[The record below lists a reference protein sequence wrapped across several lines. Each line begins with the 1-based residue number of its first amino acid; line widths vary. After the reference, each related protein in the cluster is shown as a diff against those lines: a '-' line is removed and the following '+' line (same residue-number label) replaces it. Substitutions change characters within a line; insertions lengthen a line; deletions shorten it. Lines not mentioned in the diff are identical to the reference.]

1 MLDALLVVV
10 CRRPAL
16 FEGLEVDQYVWAII
30 QHISTTSP
38 HTVEVIVDHTAS
50 WRPTDHHGQYML
62 DHVLDH
68 HGQYTLDHMLDHH
81 GQYTLDHML
90 DHHGQY
96 TLDHMLDRCGQ
107 VIDHS
112 GQEIDCCNQ
121 ATDHSGQAID
131 KQLTAAV
138 RRLTACHSTDRYQC
152 YEPVVV
158 SRQLP
163 QSVCIDF

>member
-50 WRPTDHHGQYML
+50 WRPTDHHGQYTL
-62 DHVLDH
+62 DHV
-68 HGQYTLDHMLDHH
+68 
-81 GQYTLDHML
+81 
-90 DHHGQY
+90 
-96 TLDHMLDRCGQ
+96 LDRCGQ

-131 KQLTAAV
+131 KQLTAEV

-158 SRQLP
+158 SHQLP

>member
-1 MLDALLVVV
+1 MLDALLVAV

-50 WRPTDHHGQYML
+50 WRPTDHHGQY
-62 DHVLDH
+62 
-68 HGQYTLDHMLDHH
+68 TLDHML
-81 GQYTLDHML
+81 G
-90 DHHGQY
+90 HHGQY

-121 ATDHSGQAID
+121 ATDHSGQA
-131 KQLTAAV
+131 V
-138 RRLTACHSTDRYQC
+138 DR
-152 YEPVVV
+152 
-158 SRQLP
+158 
-163 QSVCIDF
+163 